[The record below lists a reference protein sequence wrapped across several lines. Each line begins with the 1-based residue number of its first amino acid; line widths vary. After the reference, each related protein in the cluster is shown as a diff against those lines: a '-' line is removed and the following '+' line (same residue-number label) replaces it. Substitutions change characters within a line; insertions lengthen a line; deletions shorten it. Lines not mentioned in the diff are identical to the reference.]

1 MNKIVV
7 QHNTARRM
15 VEKAARLFKERHG
28 QWPARVGLDYFTRM
42 IEFAKQ
48 YGYWYTL
55 IEPTSLP
62 PSAELLYAPVT
73 YERVTIEIVPAIFE
87 QVSCDP
93 RTGRFQRPT
102 RGRNEVLCERDDI
115 RVFMTIWWTEQG
127 EHAIIWD

>member
-7 QHNTARRM
+7 QHNTAGRM
-15 VEKAARLFKERHG
+15 VEKAARLFKQHYG
-28 QWPARVGLDYFTRM
+28 QWPTRIGLDYFTRM

-48 YGYWYTL
+48 YGYWYTT
-55 IEPTSLP
+55 IEPVGPLP
-62 PSAELLYAPVT
+62 EQPEQILF
-73 YERVTIEIVPAIFE
+73 ERVGIEVVPAIFE